1 MITIFKIL
9 LSILLVAL
17 LAALGIG
24 AALIVGLVV
33 TAMEE
38 HINNK
43 TRKK

>member
-9 LSILLVAL
+9 LSLLLVAL

-24 AALIVGLVV
+24 AALLVGLLV
-33 TAMEE
+33 TAMED

-43 TRKK
+43 TRKP

>member
-1 MITIFKIL
+1 MITIFKFL

-24 AALIVGLVV
+24 AALLIGLVV
-33 TAMEE
+33 TAMED

-43 TRKK
+43 TRKP

>member
-1 MITIFKIL
+1 MITIFKTL
-9 LSILLVAL
+9 LSILLVAVV
-17 LAALGIG
+17 AALGIG

-33 TAMEE
+33 TAVEE